1 VKQHIV
7 LKLRTELAGGL
18 DLPDWQDFINDKSV
32 VRERLE
38 PDVDRLM
45 ADAGLR
51 FWVTREY
58 KPAGET
64 WNADERRLGIDRT
77 YRLILQEDSTLPRGL
92 VDRIRLIPSVEEA
105 HGLEIG
111 SVPLPQPQV
120 ATQASI
126 TQTASDVIYL
136 PYAHALT
143 KGSSEIKIAVIDTG
157 VNLDHKELRG
167 KITHRADFVD
177 LEGLD
182 TTGFIGDIKGY
193 DDVPED
199 EVGHGTHVSGII
211 AARGIEMDEG
221 VAPACSIGAIRVLAT
236 MRRGSKYYGAG
247 IVQNINPG
255 IKDAV
260 DVFHADV
267 INMSLGIKHVGG
279 ALPHA
284 DIIQYALSRNVTVVA
299 ASGNDGTPERYY
311 PGALPGVCA
320 VGAASNDGAVATF
333 TSYGANI
340 MCVAPGMNIFSS
352 FAHNTYA
359 FASGTSQASPFV
371 AGSVALMK
379 SYALEQGRQLT
390 NPMIM
395 DILRRTSDK
404 IDSRLRNERAGYG
417 LINLADSFKFLA
429 HSLN

>member
-1 VKQHIV
+1 
-7 LKLRTELAGGL
+7 
-18 DLPDWQDFINDKSV
+18 
-32 VRERLE
+32 
-38 PDVDRLM
+38 M
-45 ADAGLR
+45 
-51 FWVTREY
+51 
-58 KPAGET
+58 
-64 WNADERRLGIDRT
+64 
-77 YRLILQEDSTLPRGL
+77 
-92 VDRIRLIPSVEEA
+92 
-105 HGLEIG
+105 
-111 SVPLPQPQV
+111 
-120 ATQASI
+120 
-126 TQTASDVIYL
+126 
-136 PYAHALT
+136 
-143 KGSSEIKIAVIDTG
+143 
-157 VNLDHKELRG
+157 
-167 KITHRADFVD
+167 
-177 LEGLD
+177 
-182 TTGFIGDIKGY
+182 
-193 DDVPED
+193 
-199 EVGHGTHVSGII
+199 
-211 AARGIEMDEG
+211 
-221 VAPACSIGAIRVLAT
+221 
-236 MRRGSKYYGAG
+236 
-247 IVQNINPG
+247 
-255 IKDAV
+255 
-260 DVFHADV
+260 FHADV